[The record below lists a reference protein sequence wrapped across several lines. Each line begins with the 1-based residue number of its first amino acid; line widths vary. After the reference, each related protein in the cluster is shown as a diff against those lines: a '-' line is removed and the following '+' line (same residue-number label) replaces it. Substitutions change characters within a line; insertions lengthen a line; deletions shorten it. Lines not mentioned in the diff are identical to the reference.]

1 MLFFHVAEAGVL
13 GIAKNLRSR
22 LGNMRAFGLRYRR
35 CDVRSVLADEIVA
48 EIDELWRRCAK
59 GYGASTDRDPY
70 RGCSDQPARDGL
82 AYLLR
87 CTYHLDAV
95 MIARHDPVESAIVNY
110 CGPAQDRDLIAE
122 LGAHVVADL
131 ARRKTV
137 RICAATTHAPM
148 VDALE
153 SIGFVHS
160 RQRSAAVS
168 ARIVAYGP

>member
-1 MLFFHVAEAGVL
+1 VLFFHVAEAGVL

-35 CDVRSVLADEIVA
+35 CDVRSVLADETLA

-59 GYGASTDRDPY
+59 GYGASGECHPY
-70 RGCSDQPARDGL
+70 RSRSDHPVHRGV
-82 AYLLR
+82 AYILR

-110 CGPAQDRDLIAE
+110 CGPAQDRDLMAE
-122 LGAHVVADL
+122 LGAHVIADL

-148 VDALE
+148 IDALE

-160 RQRSAAVS
+160 RRRSAVGSERLIAH
-168 ARIVAYGP
+168 GP